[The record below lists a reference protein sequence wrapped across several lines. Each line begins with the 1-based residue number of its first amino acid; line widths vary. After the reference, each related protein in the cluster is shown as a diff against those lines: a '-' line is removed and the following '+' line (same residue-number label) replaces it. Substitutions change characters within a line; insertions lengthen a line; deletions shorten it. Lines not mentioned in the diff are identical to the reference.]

1 MECYNNAIHI
11 RGTQLNDQHSLIIID
26 YMDSKKSV
34 IVCDNKNVNSVS
46 NRNICDI
53 DFVFIFIEY
62 DNTLFVI
69 FNNVRNYVIV

>member
-11 RGTQLNDQHSLIIID
+11 RGTHLNDQHSLIIID